1 MFEHKAVKLVERELL
16 NLKLL
21 VKLKTRTKALHYLK
35 WLYFEVSDAWS
46 DIGAF
51 SAQIAPKGS
60 SRGHGADEKGE
71 AALLSADGV

>member
-21 VKLKTRTKALHYLK
+21 VKLKTRITAPHYLK

-46 DIGAF
+46 DIGAIHF
-51 SAQIAPKGS
+51 NTDTNQ
-60 SRGHGADEKGE
+60 GE
-71 AALLSADGV
+71 EIPARAEEIIFPSKSN